1 MMSLIKKMVDFLRRS
16 AIFVMVGL
24 IVMGLLMLYFKA
36 QNDLLSPNL
45 FLYKAIFFPLS
56 LLLLLKAW
64 LLAFV
69 VSKHEKNGANRKWP
83 LCVALLLTLLFLPHI
98 LPNWQRSAQFSEAAN
113 QQGFSVATFSA
124 MTRSRN
130 ANDIKSFIQKYQP
143 QILCLQEVTD
153 EDMEVLSS
161 LYPYRAQHRGA
172 GLVIFS
178 QFQQQTHKE
187 NNGKTQLSD
196 SIKNIVQSIE
206 LTLPNQRTV
215 NILNVHMPR
224 QYRQDGHSAN
234 ALKSIQ
240 WHLESN
246 FPVIFCGDFNMTPQ
260 HTIYDYLTQQLGLS
274 DAQLSQAWEYG
285 FTFPNGNRRLSY
297 FGTWLRIDYLF
308 FRGFVNGDTRVINAS
323 NLSDHKAVLS
333 TFLLAE

>member
-1 MMSLIKKMVDFLRRS
+1 MMLLIKRMVAFLRRS
-16 AIFVMVGL
+16 AIFVMVSI
-24 IVMGLLMLYFKA
+24 IVVGLLMLYFKA

-56 LLLLLKAW
+56 FLLLLKAW

-69 VSKHEKNGANRKWP
+69 VSKHEENGANRKWP

-130 ANDIKSFIQKYQP
+130 ANDIKSFIEQHQP
-143 QILCLQEVTD
+143 DILCLQEVTHND
-153 EDMEVLSS
+153 LQTLSG
-161 LYPYRAQHRGA
+161 LYPYQTQHGGS
-172 GLVIFS
+172 GLVILS
-178 QFQQQTHKE
+178 QFPQQAIA
-187 NNGKTQLSD
+187 SD
-196 SIKNIVQSIE
+196 SERRPLNSSIKNMVQSTA
-206 LTLPNQRTV
+206 LVLPNQRTV

-246 FPVIFCGDFNMTPQ
+246 FPVIFCGDFNMTPH
-260 HTIYDYLTQQLGLS
+260 HTIYDYLTQQLGLF

-285 FTFPNGNRRLSY
+285 FTFPSGNRRLSY
-297 FGTWLRIDYLF
+297 FGIWLRIDYLF
-308 FRGFVNGDTRVINAS
+308 FRGFVNGETRVINAS